1 MPDEVVGRAKG
12 GKAVAAKM
20 TPEQRKERAQKAISA
35 RWARV
40 ESSHSMP
47 EVLHKGDLRIADVV
61 VPCAVVDMKNGK
73 DPIRVITEN
82 GITNALLG
90 TRSGASKRLKK
101 KAETDGPPTPLF
113 LAPSQLKP
121 FIDND
126 LYDGP
131 LKCIEY
137 VDGNRTVSG
146 YDATALP
153 IVCDIWL
160 RAREA
165 GKLQKQQL
173 EKAQKAEILTRSL
186 AKVAIIALVDEA
198 TGYQSHRAK
207 DALAIILEQFIA
219 KELQPYVK
227 TFPPEFYEELFRL
240 RGLKYPPETP
250 NFRPQ
255 YFGTLTNDIVY
266 ERLAPG
272 LLEEMKRQ
280 AAKDAKK
287 AHLHR
292 RLTQEVG
299 HPKLREHLAAV
310 IMAMRMSSDYPSFIA
325 TLNRFYPR
333 FGQTYVL
340 DLEQIDR

>member
-1 MPDEVVGRAKG
+1 MSDEVVGRAKG

-20 TPEQRKERAQKAISA
+20 TPEQRRERAQKAIKA
-35 RWARV
+35 RWQKAELPV
-40 ESSHSMP
+40 AEYAG
-47 EVLHKGDLRIADVV
+47 ELRLGELVF
-61 VPCAVVDMKNGK
+61 PCAVLSDGT
-73 DPIRVITEN
+73 RVLTETDFMA
-82 GITNALLG
+82 GIG
-90 TRSGASKRLKK
+90 MYRSGALSVRR
-101 KAETDGPPTPLF
+101 ETDGDGAQTPLY
-113 LAPSQLKP
+113 LAFKNLSPFVIKHLGDVHTKP
-121 FIDND
+121 LVYKTLAGNVAHGIQASLIPKICSVWLDARRDNVLGSRQKEIAD
-126 LYDGP
+126 RVEMLMRG
-131 LKCIEY
+131 LAE
-137 VDGNRTVSG
+137 VG
-146 YDATALP
+146 
-153 IVCDIWL
+153 IV
-160 RAREA
+160 
-165 GKLQKQQL
+165 
-173 EKAQKAEILTRSL
+173 
-186 AKVAIIALVDEA
+186 ALVDEA
-198 TGYQSHRAK
+198 TGYQAHRAK

-310 IMAMRMSSDYPSFIA
+310 IMAMRMSNDYPSFIA